1 MVWEQ
6 LLTLYLGRVGWRNFE
21 SEETEGKRKS
31 QKPSSGFQQL
41 NTIWFGFQTW
51 QFSNRKCQLI
61 RAIAWHHMMIAVIPA
76 GWGPA
81 IALGGEMAWYDMNVS
96 VSFLRRD
103 SLVGWLTWQA
113 VNRINLIALAVVGG
127 CMKETFWLCCQHLIP
142 NDYHI
147 PLNWCWTKYAWG
159 LATTLPK
166 IVSAIWS
173 WQTRVFKRKQAFQ
186 LKPVRTSPC

>member
-1 MVWEQ
+1 
-6 LLTLYLGRVGWRNFE
+6 
-21 SEETEGKRKS
+21 
-31 QKPSSGFQQL
+31 
-41 NTIWFGFQTW
+41 
-51 QFSNRKCQLI
+51 
-61 RAIAWHHMMIAVIPA
+61 MMIAVIPA

-81 IALGGEMAWYDMNVS
+81 ITVGGETAWFDTNVS

-103 SLVGWLTWQA
+103 SLVGWLTWRA

-127 CMKETFWLCCQHLIP
+127 CMKETFCLCCQHLIP

-147 PLNWCWTKYAWG
+147 PLNWCWTKHAWG

-173 WQTRVFKRKQAFQ
+173 WQTRALKRKQAFQ
-186 LKPVRTSPC
+186 LKPVRTSPRQACYFSCSWTVSFFIHAPVVKVLLCIICRWIILKAMTVCCWWSLFPLEDGYLH